1 MGRDSEAIV
10 LLEAF
15 ARRTGLV
22 DGRESRRYLWTDAIA
37 LCTYLALYRRRRDS
51 VLLRRARTLLSQVHG
66 VLGHHAVGPRR
77 GHPLGDVD
85 EASWQQH
92 PTLHGLRIGSR
103 CRSVTFTSRSMSASN
118 GSETASTSTTSRA
131 GCTRSSILPRSGPTA
146 RPTGGPSTCAGP
158 LSPSSYTIPAANP
171 TGWSGSFPW
180 TSIGC
185 WCPPWA
191 AADLPDLR
199 AFWLD
204 PAHQKL
210 ASWSEHEDINAVTL
224 AASLVGED
232 YDHAAL

>member
-37 LCTYLALYRRRRDS
+37 LCTYLTLYRRRRDS
-51 VLLRRARTLLSQVHG
+51 VLLRRARTLLSHVHG

-77 GHPLGDVD
+77 GHPLGGVD

-92 PTLHGLRIGSR
+92 PTLHGLRIGKPMAQR
-103 CRSVTFTSRSMSASN
+103 DVHEPFDERLEWQRDGQYFHYLTRWMHALEYFA
-118 GSETASTSTTSRA
+118 AIRA
-131 GCTRSSILPRSGPTA
+131 TA

-204 PAHQKL
+204 PAHQKV